1 MAEIATG
8 VVEST
13 VSDWAAPIVGGLVG
27 AAVDTAA
34 QDYQLYGGNK
44 VADASDLQ
52 SNAFTGISGL
62 AAPTA
67 VTNATNALGNVYTK
81 ASTQPAYAGTTFGNQ
96 FTAPGAYSPTT
107 QGSTYGGVGAYS
119 PATATNQFGGVSDFQ
134 AGQFT
139 SGFNAPQAYTGGTFN
154 AGTVSA
160 GLGAPG
166 SVESYMNPYLQNVV
180 DVQAREARR
189 QADIQRAADARKFQG
204 AFGGGRQALY
214 NSENVRNVNQQI
226 GDIQAKGSQAAY
238 DTALKQR
245 LAEAEQYRLGS
256 ESTAKLGLEAQKA
269 GEESRQFGA
278 KQGLASSELAAK
290 YGLDAQR
297 MGEESRQFAAKQGLT
312 EAELQAK
319 YGQAAFDAGEASRQ
333 FAAKQGISD
342 AELRAKYGLEAARLS
357 EDSRQFGAK
366 QGLTS
371 ADLAAKY
378 GLEGLKASEES
389 RQFGAG
395 LGLKYLSEAGNAA
408 TNMGNIGVNQANFDL
423 NRLKSMADMGAT
435 KRAIDQE
442 GLTSDYRDFLEQ
454 RDWDKTQ
461 QKYLKDML
469 SGIPMTTQNQ
479 YTEAPS
485 TANNIL
491 SGVTTAA
498 GVYDK
503 LYNKT
508 PGK

>member
-8 VVEST
+8 TVEST
-13 VSDWAAPIVGGLVG
+13 VSDWAAPVVGGLVS
-27 AAVDTAA
+27 AAVDTAGREYDPYA
-34 QDYQLYGGNK
+34 GAK
-44 VADASDLQ
+44 VAGTSDLQ
-52 SNAFTGISGL
+52 SSAFTGIGGL
-62 AAPTA
+62 AAPQA
-67 VTNATNALGNVYTK
+67 VTDATNNLASVYRT
-81 ASTQPAYAGTTFGNQ
+81 ASTQPAYTGATFGNQ
-96 FTAPGAYSPTT
+96 FTAPGAYTPTT
-107 QGSTYGGVGAYS
+107 QANTYGGVGAYS

-134 AGQFT
+134 AGTFS
-139 SGFNAPQAYTGGTFN
+139 SGFNAPQAYSGGTFN

-189 QADIQRAADARKFQG
+189 QADIQRAQDARKFQG

-214 NSENVRNVNQQI
+214 NAENVRNVNQQI

-245 LAEAEQYRLGS
+245 LAEAEQYRLGQ
-256 ESTAKLGLEAQKA
+256 ESTAKLGLEAQKY

-278 KQGLASSELAAK
+278 KQGLASAELAAK

-342 AELRAKYGLEAARLS
+342 AELRAKYGLEAARLG

-366 QGLTS
+366 QALSS
-371 ADLAAKY
+371 ADLSAKY
-378 GLEGLKASEES
+378 GLEGLKAGEES

-395 LGLKYLSEAGNAA
+395 LGLKYLTEAGNAA
-408 TNMGNIGVNQANFDL
+408 ANMGQIGVNQANFDL

-435 KRAIDQE
+435 QRAIDQE

-485 TANNIL
+485 TASSIL
-491 SGVTTAA
+491 GGALTASE
-498 GVYDK
+498 VYNK
-503 LYNKT
+503 LY
-508 PGK
+508 GKKP

>member
-1 MAEIATG
+1 MTGIATG
-8 VVEST
+8 TVEST
-13 VSDWAAPIVGGLVG
+13 VSDWAAPVVGGLVS
-27 AAVDTAA
+27 AAVDTAG
-34 QDYQLYGGNK
+34 QDYQGYGGQK
-44 VADASDLQ
+44 VADASTLQ

-62 AAPTA
+62 ATPTS
-67 VTNATNALGNVYTK
+67 VTNATNDLSNVYNT
-81 ASTQPAYAGTTFGNQ
+81 ATTQPAYAGATFGNQ
-96 FTAPGAYSPTT
+96 FTAPAAYTPT
-107 QGSTYGGVGAYS
+107 A
-119 PATATNQFGGVSDFQ
+119 ATNQFGGVADYA
-134 AGQFT
+134 AGNFS
-139 SGFNAPQAYTGGTFN
+139 SGFNAPQAYSGGTFN

-189 QADIQRAADARKFQG
+189 QSDIQRANDARKFQG

-245 LAEAEQYRLGS
+245 LAEAEQYRLGQ
-256 ESTAKLGLEAQKA
+256 ESTAKLGLEAQKETEA
-269 GEESRQFGA
+269 SRQFGA
-278 KQGLASSELAAK
+278 KQGLASAELSSK

-297 MGEESRQFAAKQGLT
+297 LGEESRQFAAKQGLT

-319 YGQAAFDAGEASRQ
+319 YGQAAYDSGEAARQ
-333 FAAKQGISD
+333 FAAKQNL
-342 AELRAKYGLEAARLS
+342 A
-357 EDSRQFGAK
+357 
-366 QGLTS
+366 S
-371 ADLAAKY
+371 ADLSAKY
-378 GLEGLKASEES
+378 GLEGLKETEAS

-395 LGLKYLSEAGNAA
+395 LGLKYLTEAGSAA
-408 TNMGNIGVNQANFDL
+408 ANMGNIGVAQGNFDL

-435 KRAIDQE
+435 QRGIDQE
-442 GLTSDYRDFLEQ
+442 QLTSDYKDFLEQ

-469 SGIPMTTQNQ
+469 TGLPMTTQNQ
-479 YTEAPS
+479 YTEAPT

-491 SGVTTAA
+491 SGATTAA
-498 GVYDK
+498 GIYSK
-503 LYNKT
+503 LYGGNK
-508 PGK
+508 P

>member
-13 VSDWAAPIVGGLVG
+13 VSDWAAPVVGGLIS
-27 AAVDTAA
+27 AAVDTAGR
-34 QDYQLYGGNK
+34 DYDVYGGNK
-44 VADASDLQ
+44 VAGTSDLQ
-52 SNAFTGISGL
+52 NSAFTGISGL
-62 AAPTA
+62 AAPAA
-67 VTNATNALGNVYTK
+67 VTNATTALGNVYNK
-81 ASTQPAYAGTTFGNQ
+81 ASTQPAYAGATFGNQ
-96 FTAPGAYSPTT
+96 FNAPGAYSPTT
-107 QGSTYGGVGAYS
+107 QGNTYGGVGAYN
-119 PATATNQFGGVSDFQ
+119 PATASNQFGGVSDFQ

-139 SGFNAPQAYTGGTFN
+139 SGFNAPQAYSGGTFN

-189 QADIQRAADARKFQG
+189 QADIQRNADARKFQG

-245 LAEAEQYRLGS
+245 LAEGEQYRLGS
-256 ESTAKLGLEAQKA
+256 ESTAKLGLEAQKM
-269 GEESRQFGA
+269 GEDSRQFGA

-319 YGQAAFDAGEASRQ
+319 YGQAAYDSGEQARQ
-333 FAAKQGISD
+333 FAAKQGLSN
-342 AELRAKYGLEAARLS
+342 AELQAKYGLDAARLT
-357 EDSRQFGAK
+357 EESRQFGAK

-378 GLEGLKASEES
+378 GLEGLKESEQS

-395 LGLKYLSEAGNAA
+395 LGLKYLSEANQAA
-408 TNMGNIGVNQANFDL
+408 TNMGNIGVNKANFDL

-435 KRAIDQE
+435 QRAIDQE
-442 GLTSDYRDFLEQ
+442 GLTSDYADFIAQ

-469 SGIPMTTQNQ
+469 SGLPMTTQNQ
-479 YTEAPS
+479 YGEKP
-485 TANNIL
+485 
-491 SGVTTAA
+491 TTAESIVSGGLTA
-498 GVYDK
+498 DAIYRK
-503 LYNKT
+503 LY
-508 PGK
+508 GG

>member
-1 MAEIATG
+1 MTTIATG
-8 VVEST
+8 SVENT
-13 VSDWAAPIVGGLVG
+13 VSDWAAPVVGGLIG
-27 AAVDTAA
+27 AAVDTAG
-34 QDYQLYGGNK
+34 QDYQVYGGNK
-44 VADASDLQ
+44 VANTSDLQ
-52 SNAFTGISGL
+52 TKAFTGIEGL
-62 AAPTA
+62 TAPST
-67 VTNATNALGNVYTK
+67 VTDATNNLASVYSK
-81 ASTQPAYAGTTFGNQ
+81 ASTQPAYTGATFGNT
-96 FTAPGAYSPTT
+96 FNAPAAYSPTT
-107 QGSTYGGVGAYS
+107 QGNTYGGVGAYT
-119 PATATNQFGGVSDFQ
+119 PTTQGNQFGGVADYQ
-134 AGQFT
+134 AGNFT

-189 QADIQRAADARKFQG
+189 QADIQRANDARKFQG

-214 NSENVRNVNQQI
+214 NAENVRNVNQQI

-245 LAEAEQYRLGS
+245 LAEAEQYRLGQ
-256 ESTAKLGLEAQKA
+256 ESTAKLGLEAQKEA
-269 GEESRQFGA
+269 EASRQFGA

-297 MGEESRQFAAKQGLT
+297 LGEESRQFAAKQGLT

-319 YGQAAFDAGEASRQ
+319 YGQSAADAAEASRQ

-342 AELRAKYGLEAARLS
+342 AELRAKYGLEAARLG
-357 EDSRQFGAK
+357 EESRQFGAK

-378 GLEGLKASEES
+378 GLEGLKESEAS
-389 RQFGAG
+389 RQFGAN
-395 LGLKYLSEAGNAA
+395 LGLKYLTEAGNAA
-408 TNMGNIGVNQANFDL
+408 TNMGNIGVNKGNFDL
-423 NRLKSMADMGAT
+423 NRLKTMADMGAT
-435 KRAIDQE
+435 QRAIDQE
-442 GLTSDYRDFLEQ
+442 GLTSDYADFIAQ

-469 SGIPMTTQNQ
+469 SGLPMTTQNQ
-479 YTEAPS
+479 YGEKP
-485 TANNIL
+485 
-491 SGVTTAA
+491 TTAESIVSGGLTA
-498 GVYDK
+498 DAIYRK
-503 LYNKT
+503 LYGDK
-508 PGK
+508 P